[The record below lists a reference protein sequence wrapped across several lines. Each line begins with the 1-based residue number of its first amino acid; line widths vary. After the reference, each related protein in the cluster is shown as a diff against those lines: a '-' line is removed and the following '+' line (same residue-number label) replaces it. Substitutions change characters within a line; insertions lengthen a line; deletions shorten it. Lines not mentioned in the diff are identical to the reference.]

1 MLGISLTALKQVCR
15 KLGVQRWPYWRR
27 KKSEGTGG
35 RYAGVQMS
43 GAGSLRNFEG
53 QREAA
58 AMKIHAHTHAYP
70 HARTHAR
77 TQAHTHTHARART
90 HTHTHTHNPCEK
102 RCGSARGAVEK
113 TSCLGHTTEA
123 RTSSSSV
130 CISSKQTFACLDE
143 SQPSGSLCLCINSH
157 QRSPHARG
165 VICICIIAAYASVS
179 RGCSCQVRRDVI
191 CAGHKREASHLND
204 VMSSALV
211 TSARRHI

>member
-1 MLGISLTALKQVCR
+1 MAQKKVGGDGRQICWSANVWGR
-15 KLGVQRWPYWRR
+15 IAEEFRR
-27 KKSEGTGG
+27 SERG
-35 RYAGVQMS
+35 S
-43 GAGSLRNFEG
+43 GHENTRA
-53 QREAA
+53 
-58 AMKIHAHTHAYP
+58 HARIP
-70 HARTHAR
+70 ARTHAR
-77 TQAHTHTHARART
+77 THASTHTHTRARA

-191 CAGHKREASHLND
+191 CAGHTREASHLND

>member
-1 MLGISLTALKQVCR
+1 MHTQTEKGRAPLQVDMESIKPLFGLPQKDAATMLGISLTALKQVCR

-77 TQAHTHTHARART
+77 TQAHTRT
-90 HTHTHTHNPCEK
+90 HVVSMCVFK
-102 RCGSARGAVEK
+102 SARIYALLACVR
-113 TSCLGHTTEA
+113 C
-123 RTSSSSV
+123 V
-130 CISSKQTFACLDE
+130 CVFKSAHIYTYACV
-143 SQPSGSLCLCINSH
+143 
-157 QRSPHARG
+157 R
-165 VICICIIAAYASVS
+165 ASIFI
-179 RGCSCQVRRDVI
+179 DV
-191 CAGHKREASHLND
+191 CALEPR
-204 VMSSALV
+204 
-211 TSARRHI
+211 